1 MKRRLHTSP
10 ERDSSS
16 NHYEEFMNNI
26 TYPGSGVYSS
36 NDLQQAVDAGR
47 IKTLPGFQ
55 TKHIGPAS
63 VDLTVTGEEMYHIE
77 RLFRPMSQRNETV
90 RDVLDI
96 MRPRPIKIGDELY
109 PGHEYLMKATVDANY
124 PPGMYA
130 YKNAKSTSGRNF
142 MLVRTVTDK
151 HGWFDTI
158 DKRNQGFT
166 GEVWLSIQ
174 PLGHGMILT
183 QDECYNQ
190 MRVFD
195 GDTRFKNDDLKR
207 LIATED
213 LLFRRDGTPYSQG
226 ELSLFSNDGS
236 LFCTLHAPGKKLVGF
251 KLKRSKK
258 MLDLSARNIDPT
270 DFFEP
275 LFAEEAIPGDPESG
289 FVFLRAGDMYLLST
303 HEMFK
308 VPGHLC
314 AELRAL
320 DPRLG
325 LFFSHFAG
333 FFDPRF
339 FGTATLEVLAPFDMV
354 LRHGDPVARFELE
367 HLRSA
372 TIPYQGNYQAQ
383 VLTQLPKQFAA
394 NDDWTRLMA

>member
-1 MKRRLHTSP
+1 MHIA
-10 ERDSSS
+10 
-16 NHYEEFMNNI
+16 HYQ
-26 TYPGSGVYSS
+26 GKGVYSA
-36 NDLQQAVDAGR
+36 NDLREAIASSR
-47 IKTLPGFQ
+47 IETLSGFRDQ
-55 TKHIGPAS
+55 HVGPAS
-63 VDLTVTGEEMYHIE
+63 IDLTVTGEEMYHVE
-77 RLFRPMSQRNETV
+77 RLFRPMGQRGETV
-90 RDVLDI
+90 RQVLEI
-96 MRPRPIKIGDELY
+96 MQPRPIKLGAELY
-109 PGHEYLMKATVDANY
+109 PGHEYLMKATVNANF
-124 PPGMYA
+124 PPGMYS

-142 MLVRTVTDK
+142 MLVRTITDK

-174 PLGHGMILT
+174 PLGHGIILT

-195 GDTRFKNDDLKR
+195 SDTRLKNDDLNQ
-207 LIATED
+207 LLATENI
-213 LLFRRDGTPYSQG
+213 LFRRDGTPYKQG
-226 ELSLFSNDGS
+226 ELSLFSNDGTV
-236 LFCTLHAPGKKLVGF
+236 FCTLHAPGKKLVGF
-251 KLKRSKK
+251 RLKRSKK
-258 MLDLSARNIDPT
+258 MLDLSARGLDPT

-289 FVFLRAGDMYLLST
+289 FVSLRAGEMYLLST

-308 VPGHLC
+308 VPVHLC

-333 FFDPRF
+333 FFDSGF

-367 HLRSA
+367 RLRNETVSYA
-372 TIPYQGNYQAQ
+372 DAGTYHRQ
-383 VLTQLPKQFAA
+383 VLTQLPKQFTA
-394 NDDWTRLMA
+394 NEDWVRQMT